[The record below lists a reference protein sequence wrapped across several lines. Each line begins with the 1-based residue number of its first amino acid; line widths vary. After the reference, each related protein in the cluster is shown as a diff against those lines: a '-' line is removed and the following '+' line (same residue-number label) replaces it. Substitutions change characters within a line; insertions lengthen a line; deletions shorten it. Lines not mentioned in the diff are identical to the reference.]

1 MKKTL
6 IALLCL
12 MASLALMFSCIGFA
26 EETGRDDVLATVN
39 GVPVT
44 RGTVDDSVM
53 YFTAYYT
60 GQGYDVSDEESQAVI
75 RSVCLSDAVDNELI
89 AQHASEL
96 EAALSED
103 EIASLTAE
111 MKELWNSTVD
121 TAARSSF
128 GLTDESTE
136 EEKAAIYA
144 QVEESIAR
152 EVGFTADSFIAQNI
166 TAALSGKVTEALGAD
181 LTVSDEEAQAYYDE
195 GVANEQAQLQAAADS
210 YGMSLVQFYEY
221 YQYSSGTAFDFTP
234 EGYRGI
240 IQILL
245 QVDEDALNTYKQL
258 KEDINASAEQVEE
271 ARLAVIA
278 SVQDTVDEINEKFA
292 AGTPFTDLIT
302 LYNTDPGMDDPTNL
316 AEGYAVHRESIMWD
330 PAFVEATFSLD
341 EVGQMSAPYVGE
353 YGIYIVYY
361 LRDVPAGPMELTD
374 EMRARLKDSL
384 LSEKKNTALLEKL
397 DQWESEADIVYTDA
411 AASYRTEIPQ

>member
-6 IALLCL
+6 TALLCL
-12 MASLALMFSCIGFA
+12 MASLALMLSCIGFA
-26 EETGRDDVLATVN
+26 EETSRDDVLATVN
-39 GVPVT
+39 GAPVT

-60 GQGYDVSDEESQAVI
+60 SQGYDVSDEESQAMI
-75 RSVCLSDAVDNELI
+75 RSICLSDAIDNELM
-89 AQHASEL
+89 AQHAPEL
-96 EAALSED
+96 GAALSED
-103 EIASLTAE
+103 EVASVTAE
-111 MKELWNSTVD
+111 MKEVWDSTVD
-121 TAARSSF
+121 TAARESF

-144 QVEESIAR
+144 QVEESIAQQ
-152 EVGFTADSFIAQNI
+152 VGFTADSFISQSI
-166 TAALSGKVTEALGAD
+166 TAALTEKVAEALGAN
-181 LTVSDEEAQAYYDE
+181 LTVSDEEVQAYYDE
-195 GVANEQAQLQAAADS
+195 GVAEEQAQLQAAADS
-210 YGMSLVQFYEY
+210 YGMSLVEFYEY
-221 YQYSSGTAFDFTP
+221 YQYSYGAAFDFVP

-245 QVDEDALNTYKQL
+245 RVDDEVLNTYKQL

-302 LYNTDPGMDDPTNL
+302 LYNTDPGMDDPTRL

-341 EVGQMSAPYVGE
+341 EVGQMSGPYVGE

-361 LRDVPAGPMELTD
+361 LRDVPAGPMELGD
-374 EMRARLKDSL
+374 DLRAQLKDAL
-384 LSEKKNTALLEKL
+384 LTEKKNTTLMVKLE
-397 DQWESEADIVYTDA
+397 QWKSEADVVYTDA
-411 AASYRTEIPQ
+411 AADYKVKEAQ

>member
-60 GQGYDVSDEESQAVI
+60 SQGYDVSDEESQAVI

-96 EAALSED
+96 DAALSED

-411 AASYRTEIPQ
+411 AAPYRTEIPQ

>member
-6 IALLCL
+6 TALLCL
-12 MASLALMFSCIGFA
+12 MASLALMLSCIGFA
-26 EETGRDDVLATVN
+26 EETSRDDVLATVN
-39 GVPVT
+39 GAPVT

-60 GQGYDVSDEESQAVI
+60 SQGYDVSDEESQAMI
-75 RSVCLSDAVDNELI
+75 RSICLSDAIDNELM
-89 AQHASEL
+89 AQHAPEL
-96 EAALSED
+96 GAALSED
-103 EIASLTAE
+103 EIASVTAE
-111 MKELWNSTVD
+111 MKELWDSTVD

-144 QVEESIAR
+144 QVEESIAQQ
-152 EVGFTADSFIAQNI
+152 VGFTEESFISQSI
-166 TAALSGKVTEALGAD
+166 TAALTEKVAEALGAN
-181 LTVSDEEAQAYYDE
+181 LTVSDEEVQAYYDE
-195 GVANEQAQLQAAADS
+195 GVAEEQAQLQAAADS
-210 YGMSLVQFYEY
+210 YGMSLVEFYEY
-221 YQYSSGTAFDFTP
+221 YQYSYGAAFDFVP

-245 QVDEDALNTYKQL
+245 RVDDEVLNTYKQL

-271 ARLAVIA
+271 ARLVVIA

-341 EVGQMSAPYVGE
+341 EVGQMSGPYVGE

-361 LRDVPAGPMELTD
+361 LRDVPAGPTELGD
-374 EMRARLKDSL
+374 DLRAQLKDAL
-384 LSEKKNTALLEKL
+384 LTEKKNTTLMVKL

-411 AASYRTEIPQ
+411 AAPYRTEIPQ

>member
-6 IALLCL
+6 TALLCL
-12 MASLALMFSCIGFA
+12 MASLALMLSGIGFA
-26 EETGRDDVLATVN
+26 EETSRDDVLATVN
-39 GVPVT
+39 GAPVT

-60 GQGYDVSDEESQAVI
+60 SQGYDVSDEESQAMI
-75 RSVCLSDAVDNELI
+75 RSICLSDAIDNELM
-89 AQHASEL
+89 AQHAPEL
-96 EAALSED
+96 GAAISED
-103 EIASLTAE
+103 EIASVTAE
-111 MKELWNSTVD
+111 MKEVWDSTVD
-121 TAARSSF
+121 TAARESF

-136 EEKAAIYA
+136 EEKAAIYV
-144 QVEESIAR
+144 QVEESIAQQ
-152 EVGFTADSFIAQNI
+152 VGFTADSFISQSI
-166 TAALSGKVTEALGAD
+166 TAALTEKVTEALGAD
-181 LTVSDEEAQAYYDE
+181 LTVSDEEAQAYYEE

-210 YGMSLVQFYEY
+210 YGMSLVEFYEY
-221 YQYSSGTAFDFTP
+221 YQYSSGAAFDFVP

-245 QVDEDALNTYKQL
+245 RVDDEVLNTYKQL
-258 KEDINASAEQVEE
+258 KEDVNASAEQMEE

-302 LYNTDPGMDDPTNL
+302 LYNTDPGMDDPTRL

-341 EVGQMSAPYVGE
+341 EAGQMSGPYVGE

-374 EMRARLKDSL
+374 DLRAQLKDAL
-384 LSEKKNTALLEKL
+384 LTEKKNTTLMVKI

-411 AASYRTEIPQ
+411 AAPYRTEIPQ